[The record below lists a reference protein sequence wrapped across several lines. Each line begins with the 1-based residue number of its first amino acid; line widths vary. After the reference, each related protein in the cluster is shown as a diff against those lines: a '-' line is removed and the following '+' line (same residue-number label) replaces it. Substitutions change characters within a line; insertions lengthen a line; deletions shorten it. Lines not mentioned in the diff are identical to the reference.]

1 MVFIKQLNEEGDYK
15 DVSNVRWEILSCERT
30 ESMEWYDTGEVD
42 EEGNSIMAQRVVINK
57 GWDAFESLEEAASY
71 YGLTYDPF
79 IPEEELDNQEE
90 ID

>member
-1 MVFIKQLNEEGDYK
+1 MVYKKIQNEEGDYK
-15 DVSNVRWEILSCERT
+15 DVQNTRWDVLEAHEAWTPQGKNV
-30 ESMEWYDTGEVD
+30 
-42 EEGNSIMAQRVVINK
+42 
-57 GWDAFESLEEAASY
+57 GWDVFGSLEEASSY

>member
-1 MVFIKQLNEEGDYK
+1 MVYKKIQNEEGNYIDAEQ
-15 DVSNVRWEILSCERT
+15 VRWDILEAHEAYT
-30 ESMEWYDTGEVD
+30 P
-42 EEGNSIMAQRVVINK
+42 EGKNV
-57 GWDAFESLEEAASY
+57 GWDEFESLEEAASY